1 MIWANGNFQL
11 LQDNYLFSTIAR
23 KVKEYQTQNPDVDIV
38 RLGIGDVTLPLP
50 QAIVKAMHEAVDEMG
65 RPETFKG
72 YRSDAGYEFLRQAIA
87 DNDYKALGVSVDIDE
102 IFISDGAKND
112 TANFTDVFDG
122 GNIIAITDPVYPVYL
137 DSNVIAGNGGK
148 LQPDGKF
155 TRIKLLPCTAASGF
169 MPDLPR
175 HKVDVIYLCSP
186 NNPTGTVMNREELK
200 KWVDYARR
208 HGSLILFDSAY
219 EAYIQDEAL
228 PHSIYEIEGARE
240 VAVEFRSY
248 SKTAGFTGVRC
259 SYTVV
264 PKDLKARVKEGG
276 TASLN
281 KMWARR
287 QDTMFNGVSYIVQR
301 GAEAVYTPEGQSQI
315 RKNINYY
322 MKNAQVIRRCFESL
336 GHQVFGGENAPYIWL
351 KIPEGYSSW
360 QYFDKLLN
368 DYNVVGTPGSGFGS
382 CGEGYFRL
390 TAFGS
395 AENTLKAIERLKNG
409 SV

>member
-23 KVKEYQTQNPDVDIV
+23 KVKEYQAANPDADII

-50 QAIVKAMHEAVDEMG
+50 QAVVKAMHAAVDEMG
-65 RPETFKG
+65 KPETFKG

-87 DNDYKALGVSVDIDE
+87 DNDYRALGANIDIDE

-122 GNIIAITDPVYPVYL
+122 GNVIAITDPVYPVYM

-148 LQPDGKF
+148 VHPDGKF
-155 TRIKLLPCTAASGF
+155 TRIRLLPCTAETGF

-175 HKVDVIYLCSP
+175 HKADVIYLCSP
-186 NNPTGTVMNREELK
+186 NNPTGTVMNREELT
-200 KWVDYARR
+200 KWVDYARK

-219 EAYIQDEAL
+219 EAYIRDEGL

-281 KMWARR
+281 RMWARR

-301 GAEAVYTPEGQSQI
+301 GAEAVYTPEGQAQC
-315 RKNINYY
+315 RMNVDYY
-322 MKNAQVIRRCFESL
+322 MQNAQDIRRCFEEL
-336 GHQVFGGENAPYIWL
+336 GHRVFGGSNAPYIWL
-351 KIPEGYSSW
+351 RIPEGFTSW
-360 QYFDKLLN
+360 QYFDKLLYEHN
-368 DYNVVGTPGSGFGS
+368 IVGTPGSGFGA

-390 TAFGS
+390 TGFGS
-395 AENTLKAIERLKNG
+395 RENTHKAIERLKAG
-409 SV
+409 GK